1 MCLAMA
7 ALSFRMIGDTRMN
20 LRDASTNLPAGRI
33 PALVWITGFFLPV
46 ATLAIFLMAPARTRQ
61 PYIPPQ
67 QDQAAAHDMHDMADM
82 PGMDHSAAAPAET
95 PQEIAKHSADKRE
108 SEFNHNLAGALVI
121 VAALFFLAEGS
132 LTKRWPALRF
142 AWPLCFLAA
151 GLFVLLLSDTEIW
164 PFGYQSFYFAITHDP
179 EVAQHKAFAL
189 ILLALGMVE
198 AFRVSGKWK
207 AAWSAWVFPVIGLG
221 GALLL
226 LFHHHG
232 GMHGPDAMQT
242 MQRVKHQHL
251 EFAWVGAGAALTK
264 GLADSYA
271 KWRPVFNRVWPL
283 LMIFLG
289 VLLLLYKE

>member
-1 MCLAMA
+1 
-7 ALSFRMIGDTRMN
+7 MN
-20 LRDASTNLPAGRI
+20 QPEGRI
-33 PALVWITGFFLPV
+33 PALVWVTGILLPLV
-46 ATLAIFLMAPARTRQ
+46 TLAIFLMAPARTRH
-61 PYIPPQ
+61 PYFPPSQ
-67 QDQAAAHDMHDMADM
+67 AQAANQDMHDMADM

-95 PQEIAKHSADKRE
+95 PEQKAKHSADKRE

-121 VAALFFLAEGS
+121 AAALFFLAEGS

-142 AWPLCFLAA
+142 AWPMCFLAA
-151 GLFVLLLSDTEIW
+151 GLFVLLFSDTEIW
-164 PFGYQSFYFAITHDP
+164 PFGYQSFYYAITHNP
-179 EVAQHKAFAL
+179 EVAQHKVFAL
-189 ILLALGMVE
+189 ILLVLGMVE
-198 AFRVSGKWK
+198 SFRASGKWK
-207 AAWSAWVFPVIGLG
+207 AAWSAWLFPVIGLA

-264 GLADSYA
+264 GLADCFT
-271 KWRPVFNRVWPL
+271 KWRLIFNRIWPL
-283 LMIFLG
+283 LMILLG